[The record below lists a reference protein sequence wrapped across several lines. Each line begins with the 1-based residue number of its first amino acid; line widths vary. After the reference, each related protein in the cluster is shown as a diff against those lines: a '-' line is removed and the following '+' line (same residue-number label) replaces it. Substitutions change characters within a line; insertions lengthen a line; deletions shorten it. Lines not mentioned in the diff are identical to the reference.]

1 MDSHDFARLQHSAGT
16 RRNRW
21 GRVRHQK
28 GERREGEQMK
38 RAIILA
44 LMLVAVLGQLTGVAH
59 AGLSSDETITQAP

>member
-1 MDSHDFARLQHSAGT
+1 MDSRQPEGLPVF
-16 RRNRW
+16 RRNARNRC

-28 GERREGEQMK
+28 GERREAEQMK

-44 LMLVAVLGQLTGVAH
+44 LMLVGVLGQLTGVAH